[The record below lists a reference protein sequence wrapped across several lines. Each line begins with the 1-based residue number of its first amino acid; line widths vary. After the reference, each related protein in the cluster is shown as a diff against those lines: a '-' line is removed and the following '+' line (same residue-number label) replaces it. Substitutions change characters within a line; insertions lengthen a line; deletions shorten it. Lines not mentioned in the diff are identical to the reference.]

1 MPFQP
6 LGYKKGKQTNEKQQQ
21 IKNKITTK
29 HCTVVSM
36 ETILLIKVSTYRDKE
51 KQNKT
56 ITKRLTNQQT
66 NKITNFRSILI
77 SSYISGWCD
86 RKLFIR
92 IQDCEQTNSGKRD
105 HQEKGSFQLYQ
116 SITQYHQAEP
126 SYIWRELGE

>member
-29 HCTVVSM
+29 HGTVVSM
-36 ETILLIKVSTYRDKE
+36 ETILLIKLSTYRDKE

-66 NKITNFRSILI
+66 NKITNFRSIFI

-92 IQDCEQTNSGKRD
+92 IQDCEQTNSGKRN

>member
-36 ETILLIKVSTYRDKE
+36 EIILLIKVSTYRDKE

-66 NKITNFRSILI
+66 NKITNFRSIFI

-92 IQDCEQTNSGKRD
+92 IQDCEQTNSGKRN